1 MFKKVSLSSVTH
13 VGKAEGWKL
22 KRQPV
27 GSFAGKVMKVM
38 IVRDTCANRFE
49 CDVDAEQYV
58 RYRAAHGSPMHRVA
72 LKAHRLPVIILPLT
86 AK

>member
-1 MFKKVSLSSVTH
+1 MFKTVSLTSITRTA
-13 VGKAEGWKL
+13 KAEGWHL
-22 KRQPV
+22 KRQRAGV
-27 GSFAGKVMKVM
+27 FAGKVM
-38 IVRDTCANRFE
+38 IVRDASTDRFE